1 MINYLDKP
9 LRSCTHVYKD
19 PDLVSQPRFLVSCVF
34 VSSITFLTCHIGIF
48 LPRKLRR
55 PASPP
60 APVHTLGFS
69 SGRAHPLFPDSTFTA
84 SCIPHTLPLLVP
96 GPSALPGLCPQPVL
110 CPASTPSSFHGQDSS
125 FGRANSNT
133 IAFVKPSQSF
143 TNKERPPLVSF
154 LFPQHGVGSG
164 SVFTTRFSLKE

>member
-9 LRSCTHVYKD
+9 LWSCTHVYKD

-48 LPRKLRR
+48 FLQETQEACL
-55 PASPP
+55 SPS
-60 APVHTLGFS
+60 A
-69 SGRAHPLFPDSTFTA
+69 
-84 SCIPHTLPLLVP
+84 CPHTGLLLWEGSPSVPRLHFHYIVHPTHPTPLSP
-96 GPSALPGLCPQPVL
+96 GPSALPSLCPQPVL
-110 CPASTPSSFHGQDSS
+110 CPAPTPSSFHGQDSS

-143 TNKERPPLVSF
+143 TKKNPLWS
-154 LFPQHGVGSG
+154 LFCSPSTGWGQDLSSRQGFH
-164 SVFTTRFSLKE
+164 